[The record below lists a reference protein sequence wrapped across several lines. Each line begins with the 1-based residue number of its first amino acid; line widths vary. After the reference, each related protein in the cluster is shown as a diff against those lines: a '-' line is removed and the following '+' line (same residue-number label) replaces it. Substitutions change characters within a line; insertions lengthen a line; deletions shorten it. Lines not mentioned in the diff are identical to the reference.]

1 MRRTANS
8 VAMAVCVTI
17 AMATTLLA
25 GAAGAGVTARA
36 QPQTAPP
43 SQPSSPSQPPST
55 PTFRTRGEGVR
66 IDVLV
71 TDRDKPVAGLTTKDF
86 ALTDHGIGQ
95 VVEAASMASMPLDVI
110 LVLDLS
116 VSLGEDGLRH
126 LISGADALLT
136 RLRPADRVALV
147 TFSQVVTLRSDLTTE
162 HGRVRDL
169 LKGLRIH
176 GMTSAIDAAYAGM
189 TLQQDADRPTMM
201 LVFTD
206 GLDTQSWL
214 RADAVLDTARQS
226 AVVPYAVVAGEGVKP
241 FTAPKASLLSGGAPR
256 DPSARFLW
264 DLVHAGGGVFMN
276 AEATNQLERR
286 FTEALDSFRQ
296 RYILTYV
303 PRGVE
308 RKGWHPV
315 TIAVKDRSYRI
326 RARPGY
332 FVP

>member
-1 MRRTANS
+1 MRHMPIAIAIC
-8 VAMAVCVTI
+8 VAMAS
-17 AMATTLLA
+17 LA
-25 GAAGAGVTARA
+25 SGQG
-36 QPQTAPP
+36 QEP
-43 SQPSSPSQPPST
+43 SI
-55 PTFRTRGEGVR
+55 PTYRTRGEGVR

-71 TDRDKPVAGLTTKDF
+71 TDRDKPVKGLTTKDF

-95 VVEAASMASMPLDVI
+95 VVEAASLASMPLDVI

-116 VSLGEDGLRH
+116 VSLGDEGLRH
-126 LISGADALLT
+126 LTAGADALVAK
-136 RLRPADRVALV
+136 LRPADRVALV
-147 TFSQVVTLRSDLTTE
+147 TFSQVVMLRSALTSE
-162 HGRVRDL
+162 HGRVRDM

-176 GMTSAIDAAYAGM
+176 GMTSAIDAVYTGM
-189 TLQQDADRPTMM
+189 TLQQETDRPTMM

-214 RADAVLDTARQS
+214 RPAAVLDTARQS
-226 AVVPYAVVAGEGVKP
+226 VVVPYAVVVGEGVKP
-241 FTAPKASLLSGGAPR
+241 FTAPQTSLLSGGAPT

-264 DLVHAGGGVFMN
+264 DLVHAGGGLFMN
-276 AEATNQLERR
+276 AEATNQLGRR
-286 FTEALDSFRQ
+286 FMEALDSFRQ

-315 TIAVKDRSYRI
+315 TIAVKDRGYRI

>member
-1 MRRTANS
+1 MMGRVAAAIAMC
-8 VAMAVCVTI
+8 VAMAQSPP
-17 AMATTLLA
+17 
-25 GAAGAGVTARA
+25 
-36 QPQTAPP
+36 QPQVQSQSE
-43 SQPSSPSQPPST
+43 SQPQSRPST

-71 TDRDKPVAGLTTKDF
+71 TDRDRPVGGLTSKDF

-95 VVEAASMASMPLDVI
+95 VVEAASLATLPLDVI

-116 VSLGEDGLRH
+116 VSLKEEGLQH
-126 LISGADALLT
+126 LTRGADALLA
-136 RLRPADRVALV
+136 RLRPADRAALV
-147 TFSQVVTLRSDLTTE
+147 TFSQVVMIRSGLTAD
-162 HGRVRDL
+162 HARVRDMV
-169 LKGLRIH
+169 KGLRIH
-176 GMTSAIDAAYAGM
+176 GMTSAIDAAYTGM

-201 LVFTD
+201 LLFTD

-214 RADAVLDTARQS
+214 TSDAVLDTAKQS
-226 AVVPYAVVAGEGVKP
+226 VAVPYAVVAGEGVKS
-241 FTAPKASLLSGGAPR
+241 FTAPAPSLLSGGAPR
-256 DPSARFLW
+256 DPAARFLW
-264 DLVHAGGGVFMN
+264 DLVQAGGGVFMN

-286 FTEALDSFRQ
+286 FTEALDHFRQ
-296 RYILTYV
+296 RYVLTYV

-315 TIAVKDRSYRI
+315 TIAIKDRRYRI